1 MGLPCSPWLSF
12 QSGFALK
19 SKDIFL
25 VSLNLEGGTLEICIE
40 AVTRQRSHRQTPAR
54 SQGRGGEQMPR
65 AVLTQAPR
73 IAGPGYADCALG
85 GRLTPALQQ
94 NHQKT
99 FQK

>member
-40 AVTRQRSHRQTPAR
+40 AVTRQRSRRQTPAH
-54 SQGRGGEQMPR
+54 SQGRGGEQMHR
-65 AVLTQAPR
+65 GVLTQAPR
-73 IAGPGYADCALG
+73 VPGPSYADCALG
-85 GRLTPALQQ
+85 GHLTPALQQ